1 MQAIDNHQLTGK
13 DAGNYHIDRLLGKG
27 PLSHFYEAHPISGQR
42 VMLTVFS
49 LPETTSE
56 QDHTRFLARFKQE
69 GEGLTMLKHPAIIP
83 VYDYGVY
90 DASPFLVTPFV
101 PGRSLA
107 QILRAQS
114 RFAVESVLHIL
125 HQVADGLD
133 YAHRSNIV
141 HGTLSTANTVQN
153 NEDTIQIAGFGCM
166 PILAQQLFEQDSHA
180 NAALVNALFAGS
192 PARMAPEIV
201 AAATGHSVAFD
212 VRVDIYALGIL
223 LYELL
228 SGRLPFSG
236 ETLLEVAQQHAQQRI
251 PSISALRPMLP
262 ASIDAVLQKA
272 LERRPEQRFQ
282 AAGELAFAFE
292 QALQN
297 QHQSINASAGLPQAT
312 PDAENAWSSL
322 KNYNA
327 EKDFSSGKQPVVS
340 AYPKLTLP
348 LSAVH
353 VPQQEQGA
361 DFDPFVWWTNVA
373 PTQTVK
379 HPNVT
384 KGAATTTTQNAQAGR
399 PRQDRRKVVALL
411 TAGSVVTVIG
421 FGGGTIALARLLH
434 KQSGQAQTA
443 STQAQQPAPTAQVQQ
458 PVTST
463 KPTPTAAAKPKK
475 PVPTA
480 KPKNPTPAANA
491 TPTANAV
498 PTTAPTPTPTPQ
510 PPVPTPTPKPQHTG
524 TVIGSTS
531 MGTNSAQTFSNP
543 ANGNGSVLIHLQNG
557 NFVAYD
563 RACTHA
569 GVPVNYD
576 SGSRKL
582 VCPAHGAVFDPA
594 NNANPT
600 QGPANSPLSA
610 VTIHVNADGTIT
622 A

>member
-1 MQAIDNHQLTGK
+1 MQAIENHQLTGK

-56 QDHTRFLARFKQE
+56 RDQTRFLARFKQE

-107 QILRAQS
+107 QILRVQS
-114 RFAVESVLHIL
+114 RFTIESVLRIL

-133 YAHRSNIV
+133 YAHRSNIL
-141 HGTLSTANTVQN
+141 HGTLSTANSVQG
-153 NEDTIQIAGFGCM
+153 NEDTVQIAGFGFM

-228 SGRLPFSG
+228 SGRLPFNG
-236 ETLLEVAQQHAQQRI
+236 GTLLEVAQQHAQQHI
-251 PSISALRPMLP
+251 PSIAALRPMLP
-262 ASIDAVLQKA
+262 ASVDALLQKA
-272 LERRPEQRFQ
+272 LARRPEQRFQ

-297 QHQSINASAGLPQAT
+297 QQQSMHASAALSQITVPE
-312 PDAENAWSSL
+312 AESTWSSL

-327 EKDFSSGKQPVVS
+327 EEDFSSGKQPVAS
-340 AYPKLTLP
+340 AHPKLTLP

-353 VPQQEQGA
+353 VPQQEPGA

-379 HPNVT
+379 HPKVARA
-384 KGAATTTTQNAQAGR
+384 AATSTTQTAQVGK

-421 FGGGTIALARLLH
+421 FGGGTVALAHLLH

-443 STQAQQPAPTAQVQQ
+443 STQAQQPAPTTQAQQ

-463 KPTPTAAAKPKK
+463 KPTPTTAAKAQK

-480 KPKNPTPAANA
+480 KAQNSTPAANA

-498 PTTAPTPTPTPQ
+498 PTTAPTPTPQ

-531 MGTNSAQTFSNP
+531 MGTNSAKTFSNP
-543 ANGNGSVLIHLQNG
+543 ANGNSSILIHLQNG

-576 SGSRKL
+576 SGSQKL

-594 NNANPT
+594 NNANAI